1 MKKWISLSIIAVS
14 ILVLILSMIGD
25 CLAKYVI
32 ERDITAYL
40 YRAQVAS
47 SAEDM
52 NRFLLKLKTNMEF
65 YGMTEGYTV
74 LIFQTPNNDMG
85 EIYLAVVRSQER
97 IGELLTLDT
106 STETGK
112 LTYDTRLD
120 DVRGTL
126 RELEIPALSFWWIH
140 NFLGWLMIIGTLIS
154 SIVGLV
160 GLVALVFLALTN
172 FP

>member
-1 MKKWISLSIIAVS
+1 MKKGFLISIIAICALVFLVS
-14 ILVLILSMIGD
+14 TLGWEFT
-25 CLAKYVI
+25 KYVMV
-32 ERDITAYL
+32 RDINANL
-40 YRAQVAS
+40 NRAQVAS
-47 SAEDM
+47 NAEDM
-52 NRFLLKLKTNMEF
+52 YRFLSKLKTNMEF
-65 YGMTEGYTV
+65 YGMTEGYSI

-140 NFLGWLMIIGTLIS
+140 NFLGWLMIIGTCIS
-154 SIVGLV
+154 SIVGLAAMI
-160 GLVALVFLALTN
+160 LLALRFN
-172 FP
+172 FPF